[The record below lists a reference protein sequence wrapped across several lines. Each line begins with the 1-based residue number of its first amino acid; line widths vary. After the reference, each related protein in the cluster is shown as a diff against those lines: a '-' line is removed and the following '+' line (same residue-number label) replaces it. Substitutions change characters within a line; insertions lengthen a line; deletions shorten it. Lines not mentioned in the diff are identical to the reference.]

1 MNKNMLFCAMAIIL
15 NCVEVSLYADSE
27 NVSSKITGVNKFF
40 LDPISQA
47 VLNTSIKAGA
57 AGALFASQYISNTY
71 LVQEEHLVK
80 TKYPHAQAW
89 YDAMHKKYP
98 NAHLNSKLFLQTMR
112 GYSAKLM
119 SWHSTTNQ
127 IYFPQ
132 DALKDIDTLYKKQ
145 INAID
150 PLTEDENLFL
160 SMQEFVLLHEAGH
173 IEHNHI
179 TNGIVISIC
188 LFASVEALRA
198 VYRMY
203 HDQNNLRVLFNVLES
218 QNNLDSDTALVG
230 KLCCDFFLW
239 GLVSFVGTFTI
250 DAIMPF
256 IVSRPQAL
264 EADKFA
270 YQNADMQAL
279 QGGIKFFENADI
291 DPLFNINDKQLSPFI
306 KTEST
311 VGNIAQNITSCFEV
325 PFFYIDKTFKQ
336 IMVSTYVTRWIYDY
350 NRKSSHPGPS
360 VRAQILKD
368 EVARRKNS
376 K

>member
-1 MNKNMLFCAMAIIL
+1 MNKNILLCAMVIIL

-27 NVSSKITGVNKFF
+27 NVSSKINEVSKFS
-40 LDPISQA
+40 LYPISQA

-119 SWHSTTNQ
+119 SWRSTINQ

-132 DALKDIDTLYKKQ
+132 DALKDIDTLYKKH
-145 INAID
+145 INDID

-198 VYRMY
+198 VYRMH
-203 HDQNNLRVLFNVLES
+203 HDRNNLRVFFNALES

-230 KLCCDFFLW
+230 KLGYDFFLC
-239 GLVSFVGTFTI
+239 GLVWIGTFTI

-256 IVSRPQAL
+256 IVSRPQEL

-311 VGNIAQNITSCFEV
+311 VGNIAQNITSCFEA
-325 PFFYIDKTFKQ
+325 PFFYIDKNFKQ
-336 IMVSTYVTRWIYDY
+336 MIASTYVTRWIYDY
-350 NRKSSHPGPS
+350 NRKSSQPGPS